1 MSAPPILAVEGLSKV
16 YRKYAR
22 PVDRLVEMIFR
33 TQESEPIVALQPT
46 SFNVGRGEA
55 VGIVGRNGS
64 GKSTL
69 LKLIAGVL
77 TPTTGSVT
85 ARGRISALLEL
96 GGGFNPEFNGRE
108 NVFFYGAMLGVDRKH
123 LERLY
128 DGIVDFADIGAFIDE
143 PVRTYSSGM
152 FVRLA
157 FAVAI
162 SVEPDILIVDE
173 ALAVGDVYFQQKCFD
188 RIRQLR
194 DRGTTLLLVSH
205 DSGAILR
212 FCNRALLLDAGTIKI
227 DGEPRAVIE
236 MYEAY
241 LINARDAAAQTF
253 APLPSADTT
262 VNVGFG
268 GTSSIDSGDV
278 TIDGISLFAADGQEH
293 RTVVCGEVGYLRV
306 SLTFASEQRDPH
318 VGFKIRDR
326 FGIVMYETN
335 TFTMRQSIG
344 SVVVGDKIDVDFHLR
359 LPIAEGEYTVTIGV
373 ADGGV
378 GEASFER
385 QLFYAHDLFDF
396 RVFRE
401 PLKGIWDGIVDLNV
415 EIETHR
421 RSASSTAH
429 IA

>member
-1 MSAPPILAVEGLSKV
+1 VAAPPILTVEGLSKV

-22 PVDRLVEMIFR
+22 PADRLVEMIFR
-33 TQESEPIVALQPT
+33 TQESEPIVALQPI
-46 SFNVGRGEA
+46 SFKVGRGEA

-96 GGGFNPEFNGRE
+96 GGGFNPEFTGRE

-128 DGIVDFADIGAFIDE
+128 DGIVHFADIGLFIDE

-188 RIRQLR
+188 RIRELR
-194 DRGTTLLLVSH
+194 ERGTTLLLVSH
-205 DSGAILR
+205 DSGAIYR
-212 FCNRALLLDAGTIKI
+212 FCDRGILLDAGAVVL
-227 DGEPRAVIE
+227 DGDPRSVIE
-236 MYEAY
+236 LYEAY
-241 LINARDAAAQTF
+241 LIRERDAAARQTP
-253 APLPSADTT
+253 PLPLPESAATPT
-262 VNVGFG
+262 AE
-268 GTSSIDSGDV
+268 TSNRIESDDV
-278 TIDGISLFAADGQEH
+278 ELRQVELLSPDGVAL
-293 RTVVCGEVGYLRV
+293 RTVVCGERRTLRV
-306 SLTFASEQRDPH
+306 TLIFAHAQRDPH

-326 FGIVMYETN
+326 L
-335 TFTMRQSIG
+335 G
-344 SVVVGDKIDVDFHLR
+344 SVVYEANSFTLRAPIGPVLAGEAITVDFGLT
-359 LPIAEGEYTVTIGV
+359 LPVSEGEYTVTIGI
-373 ADGGV
+373 AEGGV
-378 GEASFER
+378 GEASFKR
-385 QLFYAHDLFDF
+385 QLFYAHELLDF
-396 RVFRE
+396 RVLRD
-401 PLKGIWDGIVDLNV
+401 PAAGIWSGFVNLDAQVSVQRPN
-415 EIETHR
+415 
-421 RSASSTAH
+421 TART
-429 IA
+429 